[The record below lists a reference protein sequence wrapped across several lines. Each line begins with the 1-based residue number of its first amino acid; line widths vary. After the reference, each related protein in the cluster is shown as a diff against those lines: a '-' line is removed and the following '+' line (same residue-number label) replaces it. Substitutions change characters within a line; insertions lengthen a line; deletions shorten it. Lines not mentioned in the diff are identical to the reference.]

1 MRVFFTQI
9 KAILIAVLLFSF
21 FIPLCFLVIPLPLSR
36 RLKITCPVWQW
47 GSSIMLRYACE
58 MNIDVSEDHRSP
70 EFKGVPAYGLY
81 VANHQ
86 SYIDIPMIIT
96 IYQVPPIMKK
106 EVLYIPFV
114 GLLGWICGAMPVSR
128 SKQGSRKRV
137 FIQTKERILNERIGV
152 QVYPEGTRSKTA
164 HPKTMEEIKRT
175 LMVFAWNEKIPVIP
189 TSVYGTR
196 GVLSPK
202 GAVQPG
208 RHAGIIVHKEIRPED
223 YTTAEEFSVA
233 CWGKVI
239 EGYER
244 MRSQLEPLNK
254 SLSSV

>member
-1 MRVFFTQI
+1 M
-9 KAILIAVLLFSF
+9 
-21 FIPLCFLVIPLPLSR
+21 FIPLCILVIPFGLKR
-36 RLKITCPVWQW
+36 RLQITCPVWQW
-47 GSSIMLRYACE
+47 GSKIALRYACE
-58 MNIDVSEDHRSP
+58 MKIDVSEDHRSP
-70 EFKGVPAYGLY
+70 GFKTIPAYGLY

-86 SYIDIPMIIT
+86 SFVDIPMIIT
-96 IYQVPPIMKK
+96 VYQVPPIMKK

-128 SKQGSRKRV
+128 SEQGSRKRV
-137 FIQTKERILNERIGV
+137 FIQTKERILTEKIGV

-164 HPKTMEEIKRT
+164 HPKSTEEIKRT

-196 GVLSPK
+196 GVLSEK

-223 YTTAEEFSVA
+223 YTSAEEFSVA

-239 EGYER
+239 EGYDR
-244 MRSQLEPLNK
+244 MRKQMEPLNK
-254 SLSSV
+254 SLS